1 MAEARCAS
9 CSRVNLVSVERCACG
24 SPYGQELTTVTGPPG
39 EQLTRA
45 WLSLGIGGLSLFLVS
60 ALTFG
65 EMAWSSAATCIA
77 GAGLLLVIRGARVI
91 SKTGTSLLGTV
102 ALEALPAARVVPRRL
117 GYDSVADDGADR

>member
-45 WLSLGIGGLSLFLVS
+45 WLSLGIGGLSLFVVS
-60 ALTFG
+60 ALTLG
-65 EMAWSSAATCIA
+65 NMAWSTAATCIA
-77 GAGLLLVIRGARVI
+77 TFGTLLVVRGARVVA
-91 SKTGTSLLGTV
+91 KTGVLLVGTV
-102 ALEALPAARVVPRRL
+102 ALAALPAARVVPAR
-117 GYDSVADDGADR
+117 DSDDDDADDR